1 MSNDTDLHLQFR
13 RVIGI
18 LNENPGADVNFFEYT
33 GDGRTEGEEIAAFD
47 SALTAADIKNL
58 NSAHI
63 ALRDYMAIINRQL
76 TDEAITTIGVVLRTI
91 DDAIEGNALASS
103 ESVFH
108 TALNIRDIAYHE
120 AKTVVNDDRYV
131 GLAQK
136 THMFARS
143 ASHFARIALH
153 EVSELH
159 YLSELRT
166 VEHIFVGDIVPVLT
180 YAQDV
185 YTNACSLLHDATH
198 IMNEKNKA
206 AEEIVRKSYKG
217 AIVREV
223 SQLMVSAYEEMC
235 NTNRATVEMTQ
246 KVVGLVTNHFKD
258 AVGYICALIDNAL
271 SGFNATNLPLYHV
284 LNAYKSILLALME
297 VHVVAQA
304 VQNAVHALSESN
316 QLLLPS
322 YPFEASPERIKST
335 DSSLYSMGIRN
346 DARKSLTKHHE
357 VLNTSSVI
365 LSEYATQLRRR

>member
-1 MSNDTDLHLQFR
+1 MMSNDTDLHLQFR

-18 LNENPGADVNFFEYT
+18 LDKNQGADVDFFEHT

-47 SALTAADIKNL
+47 EAVTAANIKSL

-63 ALRDYMAIINRQL
+63 ALRDYMAIVNRQL

-120 AKTVVNDDRYV
+120 AKTAVNDDRYV

-153 EVSELH
+153 EVSELQ
-159 YLSELRT
+159 YIKELRT

-198 IMNEKNKA
+198 IMNKKNEA
-206 AEEIVRKSYKG
+206 AAMIVLKSYKG
-217 AIVREV
+217 AEARKRLE
-223 SQLMVSAYEEMC
+223 MVSAYEEMC

-271 SGFNATNLPLYHV
+271 SGFNATHLPLYHV
-284 LNAYKSILLALME
+284 LNAYKSILLTLME
-297 VHVVAQA
+297 VYVVAQA
-304 VQNAVHALSESN
+304 IQNAVHALSEAN
-316 QLLLPS
+316 PS
-322 YPFEASPERIKST
+322 TYLYPLTTSPERIIRHTSE
-335 DSSLYSMGIRN
+335 YSMGIKN
-346 DARKSLTKHHE
+346 DARKSLTKHHD
-357 VLNTSSVI
+357 VLNKSSVI